1 MALIRWQ
8 SGRELDSIQHDLNRL
23 FGTFFDSHTAE
34 ARAARRWVPAVDLVD
49 EGDHYALS
57 ADLPGVSEKD
67 VTIEVEDNVLRIS
80 GERYSEQKESRE
92 GFYRAER
99 VSGSFSRSLRL
110 PEGTDPQAIEASIE
124 QGVLRVSIP
133 KPEVVAPH
141 KVAVKAGE
149 SVPAVEQG
157 DAPQES

>member
-80 GERYSEQKESRE
+80 GERYSEQN
-92 GFYRAER
+92 ER